1 MKLNVIWNW
10 TQQHIVQIT
19 FPVCV
24 VISAQCVVQQFNAM
38 LFVCDCSFRNC
49 GKGTPWRY
57 YSQLEGVQRDNEIF
71 ADCKCTL
78 AGVIYCVCVCVCVWH
93 YLLELK
99 AWNSTGSIR
108 CGLRYNKSTTNRDSG
123 VWALVCKSQL
133 AQAIPREAL
142 RHAYNRA
149 HRAVHRAGRW
159 VWSTGDGRQST
170 ALGHVHRPVAK
181 GC

>member
-1 MKLNVIWNW
+1 MYASWCHL
-10 TQQHIVQIT
+10 
-19 FPVCV
+19 
-24 VISAQCVVQQFNAM
+24 
-38 LFVCDCSFRNC
+38 L
-49 GKGTPWRY
+49 
-57 YSQLEGVQRDNEIF
+57 
-71 ADCKCTL
+71 
-78 AGVIYCVCVCVCVWH
+78 CVCVCVWH

-181 GC
+181 GCQQQTNDCHLFVALGSRERAVEKLFSVGQKFQRKIVPLFLEIS